1 MGACQG
7 AGTPQTDAVPLTAGQ
22 TIGTYRIV
30 EQLGEGG
37 LATVYKSFQPALERM
52 VALKALPHFFAGKA
66 DFRDLPVPG
75 R

>member
-1 MGACQG
+1 MWGPVKGRARPG
-7 AGTPQTDAVPLTAGQ
+7 L
-22 TIGTYRIV
+22 IV